1 MKPDLVFVYNAD
13 SGVFNALSDLAHK
26 IFSPESYQCN
36 LCALTF
42 SPLGM
47 RNDWKK
53 FLESL
58 DHPLEFLHRDEL
70 KNRYRM
76 ENIHLPAIFTRSDDH
91 LEVWIDTESLNAC
104 RSLEDLKNLI
114 RKKSSGSE

>member
-26 IFSPESYQCN
+26 ILSPKSYQCN

-47 RNDWKK
+47 RNDWKE

-58 DHPLEFLHRDEL
+58 DRPLEFLHRDEL
-70 KNRYRM
+70 KKRYRM
-76 ENIHLPAIFTRSDDH
+76 ENIHFPAIFTRSDDH
-91 LEVWIDTESLNAC
+91 LEVWIDAESLNAC
-104 RSLEDLKNLI
+104 RSLENLKNLI
-114 RKKSSGSE
+114 RKKSSGRE